1 MTAIKSAKMRE
12 SVEITPLKATIR
24 RRFLGM
30 FGRVSLDILIK
41 RGPN

>member
-1 MTAIKSAKMRE
+1 MAAIKSAKMPE
-12 SVEITPLKATIR
+12 SVEMTPLKATIR

-30 FGRVSLDILIK
+30 FDRVSLDILIK